1 MKSEIIGKTLWVK
14 HNGETW
20 ATDLSELDEQYKTS
34 AKKKSASA
42 DQILAPMPG
51 KITKINVS
59 SGQSVS
65 TGDVLIVMEAMKMEY
80 TLKSE
85 INANVTD
92 VLVTANQQ
100 VTLGELLVKLTQK

>member
-14 HNGETW
+14 HNGEIW
-20 ATDLSELDEQYKTS
+20 ATDLSELDEQYKSST
-34 AKKKSASA
+34 KKKTASP

-59 SGQSVS
+59 AGQTVQA
-65 TGDVLIVMEAMKMEY
+65 GDVLIVMEAMKMEY

-85 INANVTD
+85 INAEVSE
-92 VLVTANQQ
+92 VKVAANQQ

>member
-20 ATDLSELDEQYKTS
+20 ATDLSELDEQYKS
-34 AKKKSASA
+34 SNKKKTASA

-51 KITKINVS
+51 KITKINV
-59 SGQSVS
+59 QLVKV
-65 TGDVLIVMEAMKMEY
+65 GDVLIVMEAMKMEY

-85 INANVTD
+85 LSAKVAELKVST
-92 VLVTANQQ
+92 NQQ
-100 VTLGELLVKLTQK
+100 VTLGELLIKLTPN

>member
-14 HNGETW
+14 HNGEIW
-20 ATDLSELDEQYKTS
+20 ATDLSELDEQYKSST
-34 AKKKSASA
+34 KKKTASA

-59 SGQSVS
+59 AGQTVQV
-65 TGDVLIVMEAMKMEY
+65 GDVLIVMEAMKMEY

-85 INANVTD
+85 IKAEVSD
-92 VLVTANQQ
+92 VKVSANQQ
-100 VTLGELLVKLTQK
+100 VTLGELLVKLKTL